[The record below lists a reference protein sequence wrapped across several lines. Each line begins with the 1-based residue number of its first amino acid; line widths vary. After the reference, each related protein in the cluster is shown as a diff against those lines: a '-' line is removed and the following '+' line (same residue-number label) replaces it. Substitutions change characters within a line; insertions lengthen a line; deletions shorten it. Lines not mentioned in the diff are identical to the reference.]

1 MLRQTRIIRFYIV
14 ILPLWPSQS
23 FLPTAAAVA
32 GHRITAGEV
41 TKYFLQHSTLAFEK
55 PVSNMVAPNLFLPW
69 TPSTFVTPLVVCECL
84 DCSRI

>member
-1 MLRQTRIIRFYIV
+1 MLRQKRIIRFYIV
-14 ILPLWPSQS
+14 VLPIWPSQS

-32 GHRITAGEV
+32 GHH
-41 TKYFLQHSTLAFEK
+41 FLQHSTLAFER